1 MIGYCDIVVVLPYHL
16 CAHLVSFSFHCKM
29 EDGSSNVSSVY
40 IYNGVDE
47 VPMNVTHVRVDPT
60 VTIIPDSAFEDRG
73 SLKEVRVG

>member
-1 MIGYCDIVVVLPYHL
+1 MHIL
-16 CAHLVSFSFHCKM
+16 CHLVSIAKWKTVHLM
-29 EDGSSNVSSVY
+29 YRLYVY